1 MVLLTMYLGRFFS
14 LLSLDEIFIQSLFG
28 KNIRKHQPF
37 DYSTD
42 GTLSAVDP
50 RLVKDQLIQNVL
62 AHWIPKF
69 IIDSMYDLVTNIT
82 GEIVLHDSK
91 VHTLTY
97 KDPSAIIAPTL
108 ANHLETF
115 YCMKPRPTD
124 GHGQNNFGQYRHLVE
139 QEIQNDEMRDFI
151 SISKQPLNK
160 EYFDKLRKPFQTFL
174 TSIANNNTRKN
185 RTVKQVSRTKHGNE
199 IRKKKQIKLFFS
211 LL

>member
-1 MVLLTMYLGRFFS
+1 MKYLCKAY
-14 LLSLDEIFIQSLFG
+14 LE

-42 GTLSAVDP
+42 GTLSTHDP
-50 RLVKDQLIQNVL
+50 RPVKDQSIQNIL

-69 IIDSMYDLVTNIT
+69 IIDSMYDLVTNET
-82 GEIVLHDSK
+82 GEIAMRDSK

-97 KDPSAIIAPTL
+97 KDPNAIIAPTL

-115 YCMKPRPTD
+115 HCMKPRTD
-124 GHGQNNFGQYRHLVE
+124 KHGQNNFGQYRHLVE
-139 QEIQNDEMRDFI
+139 QQIQNDEIRDFI
-151 SISKQPLNK
+151 SFSKQPLNK
-160 EYFDKLRKPFQTFL
+160 EYFDKFEKPFQTCL

-185 RTVKQVSRTKHGNE
+185 KMVQQVSRTKHGNE
-199 IRKKKQIKLFFS
+199 IRKKKQIKLFLS